1 MIIIYPMLV
10 SQNVPTNII
19 PGLTKSMEK
28 YTILYN
34 LDDILRQANMSTK
47 TAQVVQT
54 VGKGVSVAGA
64 MSGNVGASV
73 GGAVTSALGGL
84 MMKVSKQGKLYTE
97 NVILSETTPQDK
109 LDAMKQQQKSKE
121 EEKAK
126 DELAKGPTKAHDV
139 KIELPKFET
148 ISLEPTWLQVSTSQK
163 GMQILGVKVIPFRL
177 SGDRNLA
184 DMLLIDSHLKYFS
197 YLMTKYERKLV
208 RVLFRILRK
217 SRFIPKVRDK
227 TLSGDPEK
235 DILLGTTMYGDNLM
249 MCLSQLD
256 LQELDIF
263 SKNKLVQKLFK
274 LGWTSFAINDDVNK
288 LTTFCMKEF
297 KGLCS
302 VVPYNYMFSS
312 FGKGYEKVYEDIEEV
327 KKSASPFFS
336 RKITNRKKVFGKS
349 SVEEN
354 IKIDNYLNKI
364 QE

>member
-19 PGLTKSMEK
+19 PGLAKTMEK

-34 LDDILRQANMSTK
+34 LDDILKQANMSTK

-54 VGKGVSVAGA
+54 VGKGISVAGA
-64 MSGNVGASV
+64 ATGNAGASI

-97 NVILSETTPQDK
+97 NVLLSETTPEEK
-109 LDAMKQQQKSKE
+109 MEAMKQGQKAKE

-126 DELAKGPTKAHDV
+126 EELAKGPSKAHDV
-139 KIELPKFET
+139 RVELPKMEA
-148 ISLEPTWLQVSTSQK
+148 ISLEPTWLQVTTAQK

-177 SGDRNLA
+177 SGSRNLA
-184 DMLLIDSHLKYFS
+184 DMLLIDSNLKYFS
-197 YLMTKYERKLV
+197 YLMTKYERRLV
-208 RVLFRILRK
+208 RVLFRILRRAK
-217 SRFIPKVRDK
+217 FIPKVRDK

-235 DILLGTTMYGDNLM
+235 DVLLGTTMYGDNLM

-256 LQELDIF
+256 LQEMDVF

-312 FGKGYEKVYEDIEEV
+312 FGKDYGKVYEDIEEV

-336 RKITNRKKVFGKS
+336 RKITNRKKIFSS

-354 IKIDNYLNKI
+354 IVVDNYLNKI